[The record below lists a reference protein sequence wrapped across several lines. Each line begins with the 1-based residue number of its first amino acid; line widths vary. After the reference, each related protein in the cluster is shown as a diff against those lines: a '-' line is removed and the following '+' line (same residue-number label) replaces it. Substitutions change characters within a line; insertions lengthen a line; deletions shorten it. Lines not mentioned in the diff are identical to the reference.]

1 VSSGV
6 MERLRGRT
14 VLRVGKNT
22 LARLSA
28 QVWAKLL
35 SLVLVALVARYE
47 GTAALG
53 SYVLVLTLV
62 GIATV
67 VSDLGLNIYLTRQAA
82 RETDDERQ
90 RDLLGLILPLK
101 AGLSTAGMTGL
112 ILLGA
117 LAPFPDATRRLIP
130 LAALA
135 VVPEG
140 LALTMA
146 ALMNARQRMEVSAAL
161 NMTVRSVGLAGSLMA
176 LVSGLG
182 VAGVLG
188 WSVVASAL
196 GLSLSGAVLLRWR
209 LWPRIHLDPRGWRAC
224 LTESYPFALTAII
237 SAVYTRVDLILLSM
251 WQGELVAGWYAAAYK
266 LWEAFGLLPASLLE
280 AMFPEMSRLS
290 ANSEGVQR
298 LRALFHSSSR
308 AMAIGGF
315 SLAACGAWAAGI
327 LIPLVYGGLGDQEP
341 AVSTFRL
348 MLWAIPAMFLYL
360 LAGHTLYALGYQRR
374 VTAAMLL
381 VALTNGLLNLTVIP
395 RWSYSGA
402 AVVALSS
409 EWLLFALLYPWARR
423 AIADAAAPKMAEV

>member
-161 NMTVRSVGLAGSLMA
+161 NMTVRSVGLA
-176 LVSGLG
+176 
-182 VAGVLG
+182 
-188 WSVVASAL
+188 
-196 GLSLSGAVLLRWR
+196 
-209 LWPRIHLDPRGWRAC
+209 
-224 LTESYPFALTAII
+224 
-237 SAVYTRVDLILLSM
+237 
-251 WQGELVAGWYAAAYK
+251 
-266 LWEAFGLLPASLLE
+266 
-280 AMFPEMSRLS
+280 
-290 ANSEGVQR
+290 
-298 LRALFHSSSR
+298 
-308 AMAIGGF
+308 
-315 SLAACGAWAAGI
+315 
-327 LIPLVYGGLGDQEP
+327 
-341 AVSTFRL
+341 
-348 MLWAIPAMFLYL
+348 
-360 LAGHTLYALGYQRR
+360 
-374 VTAAMLL
+374 
-381 VALTNGLLNLTVIP
+381 
-395 RWSYSGA
+395 
-402 AVVALSS
+402 
-409 EWLLFALLYPWARR
+409 
-423 AIADAAAPKMAEV
+423 